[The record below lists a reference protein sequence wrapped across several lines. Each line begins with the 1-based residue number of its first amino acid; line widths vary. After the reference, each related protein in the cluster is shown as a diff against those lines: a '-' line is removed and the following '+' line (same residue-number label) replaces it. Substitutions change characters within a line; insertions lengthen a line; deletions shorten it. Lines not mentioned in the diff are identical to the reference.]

1 MKRGETFTKPQTKT
15 VNKTT
20 YTNEYHKSET
30 QVAFNRN
37 KMGVVSDSSIE
48 EQDPRENSSNKH
60 KSGDKKVVK
69 QRSKNHEVIKAAIS
83 ELIGP

>member
-1 MKRGETFTKPQTKT
+1 
-15 VNKTT
+15 
-20 YTNEYHKSET
+20 
-30 QVAFNRN
+30 
-37 KMGVVSDSSIE
+37 MGVVSDSSIE
-48 EQDPRENSSNKH
+48 EQDPRESSSKKH